1 MPPSF
6 IVFLRE
12 QKQHVGD
19 IHFKSENVLGGAEVR
34 NFLEIMLQNQ
44 NIELLAR
51 RTEEMMIRRLASE
64 MGSEKLETE
73 VVPAGP
79 ESK

>member
-1 MPPSF
+1 M
-6 IVFLRE
+6 
-12 QKQHVGD
+12 
-19 IHFKSENVLGGAEVR
+19 LGGAEVR